1 LGIKEF
7 DENGQLPEPG
17 TARAI
22 SRNRTELGKEIAM
35 SLRISSGALTERE
48 LATLRAAV
56 TGTSHTLTVK
66 VDVTAEPRTFSISQR
81 SLFIENG
88 DTVTWKLVAQQRGN
102 PPLSNLD
109 LEVVFDHLPNSVPG
123 ALDINSRISVDV
135 SEVEASEGTIYVAK
149 YSILLNGERLE
160 SLLPGEGP
168 QLLIDKM
175 CVPPPRGPRRL
186 REWFSR

>member
-1 LGIKEF
+1 MGNFRSLAPPVLSQGI
-7 DENGQLPEPG
+7 GQD
-17 TARAI
+17 
-22 SRNRTELGKEIAM
+22 LGKGTSM
-35 SLRISSGALTERE
+35 SLRASNTVLTERE
-48 LATLRAAV
+48 LTMLRAAG

-66 VDVTAEPRTFSISQR
+66 VNVTTKPMTVSLSQR

-88 DTVTWKLVAQQRGN
+88 DTVTWKLVSQQRGN

-135 SEVEASEGTIYVAK
+135 SEVEASEGTVYVAK

-168 QLLIDKM
+168 QLVIAKM

-186 REWFSR
+186 REWFS

>member
-1 LGIKEF
+1 
-7 DENGQLPEPG
+7 
-17 TARAI
+17 
-22 SRNRTELGKEIAM
+22 M
-35 SLRISSGALTERE
+35 SLRIASGALTQGEF
-48 LATLRAAV
+48 AMLRAAA

-66 VDVTAEPRTFSISQR
+66 VDVTAQPATFSVSQR

-88 DTVTWKLVAQQRGN
+88 DTVTWKLVSQQRGN

-109 LEVVFDHLPNSVPG
+109 LEVVFDHLPNSAPG
-123 ALDINSRISVDV
+123 ALDINSRIGVDV
-135 SEVEASEGTIYVAK
+135 SEVEASEGTVYVAK

-160 SLLPGEGP
+160 SLLPGDGP
-168 QLLIDKM
+168 QLVIDKM